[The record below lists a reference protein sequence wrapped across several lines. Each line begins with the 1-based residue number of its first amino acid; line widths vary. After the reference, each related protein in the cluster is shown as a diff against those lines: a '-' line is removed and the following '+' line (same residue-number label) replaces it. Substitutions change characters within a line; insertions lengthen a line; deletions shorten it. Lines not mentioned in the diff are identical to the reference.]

1 MPLASQINQHQS
13 AVNRL
18 VRPEATFSSD
28 LGGVERIGRHGLQ
41 LVLILIIHGCSLSA
55 VAWSS
60 SDEPVEEAAAV
71 QTYQQFLKVLLR
83 NPRFGTAYDRVYEF
97 HANRGTIQAF
107 HDALADV
114 AGLPELKAT
123 EGQAADS
130 SIPQF
135 AKLPDPGSAA
145 MLVGMLDLQHVQGA
159 AAVAALERAAQF
171 RPEDAITHWYLGKA
185 RVMNRQLDRA
195 PDSFERAITCRP
207 AKTDL
212 LEIYKE
218 LARTLQ
224 SSQQDAQALKAW
236 QRLESVFPGDLRVKE
251 QIAVA
256 LTQDGRWQDALAR
269 YESLA
274 NESKNPEQ
282 RVQANLAAADLMI
295 QLGRPQDA
303 TALLESQSAS
313 LDEDSWLFK
322 EIRRRIEA
330 TFRSRDDLPGLV
342 AYYETWMQGH
352 PEDVDAMARLGR
364 TLSLE
369 NKTADAAAWYRKA
382 IALAPSNAELRESLI
397 EQLVRDGQL
406 TDAIAQYEQMALFD
420 AGNRDHIEDWGQ
432 LYLSRKDLPLPERQA
447 KAAAIW
453 ERLIVDRADDPA
465 ALGRLAELMRRA
477 ELTDRAIELY
487 RQAIDKA
494 PNEPQ
499 YREYLGEYL
508 HRLQRKDE
516 AITTWNEIAT
526 GDRRSKANLIR
537 LAEVL
542 TRFDQT
548 DPALVAMRDACSLTP
563 DPVERIKFA
572 EMLRIAAEAIIDPN
586 AGLTRAI
593 GEANPP
599 TQTPEE
605 ASPMARVKQELL
617 TEAFQQ
623 LDLAEQSA
631 ESQDERQQI
640 LSDRVKTLIVAG
652 LLEEQ
657 TTLLAAELNAGTNV
671 TAERWR
677 TLALYQDAAD
687 KLNAATASAIKVV
700 ELEPQSIPGW
710 TMLTDLYERTGQLG
724 DAADAMKK
732 LASLDRR
739 GISEYLKKIARFEIR
754 LGQFDDAL
762 KTGRDVIKATPGNP
776 EAYQFFA
783 DLAFEVG
790 QPQAAVEALR
800 QAVRVNPGDEAS
812 LRALAKTLADE
823 FQTAESS
830 ELYWRA
836 FEKAQDLESQTNIV
850 VALSNLYLRSDQFEK
865 IIERLELRSRELNLP
880 TEMTRCIA
888 TAYREAGDF
897 RKSRETLERLMVD
910 DSKNVSLLTELR
922 TLAEQEHNSSQMEQY
937 QRQIVELTASDE
949 ERRRLIEI
957 LAHERLYDEAAKE
970 RLRLAESRTDRVEIL
985 KEIEILVSGGYDDV
999 AEMLCQRLLESSQDD
1014 WEALNAYRG
1023 VLLRN
1028 HQLAEARD
1036 VSRRILQ
1043 LDIDFDAPSSSSTL
1057 QSRDSHAANSSTLE
1071 SQATTVKAIDT
1082 AESFSDWLTDSTENP
1097 AASFGAVY
1105 CECAASLVFRVGAS
1119 ASQTDVDLVFARTL
1133 SERDQ
1138 LRLAAWLIRSV
1149 TARSPASNE
1158 VWTAL
1163 EDFLNGPPGPART
1176 AVQLFET
1183 CQRYAAND
1191 LPAEG
1196 QQRLK
1201 ARAMQMLKTLIGE
1214 SPAWLNQSRLPILT
1228 LLPQDESE
1236 AEISAFLEQR
1246 LTVESRISELGALWC
1261 VANTLQSGELSKQ
1274 VFTVWKKR
1282 LLEEP
1287 TFGEEFLA
1295 AISMG
1300 DTGFARGEVKLRL
1313 LDSDPE
1319 TLILLI
1325 DFWET
1330 LGSSLQHPDRQYQAD
1345 QFWTLPEILTKRLGE
1360 KAGRN
1365 LSTYM
1370 QFLVAMHAE
1379 DRVAQWCR
1387 TKAESASPAERITI
1401 DLIRADLA
1409 SQIDDDVAEISSLID
1424 AAVGDPQSDDIRFL
1438 IAERAAPQGLID
1450 EAVLLLDSMHLTDAP
1465 RQIVREE
1472 FVLRHLLPLGRSERC
1487 IMAADRLFGLPL
1499 NMDQQRD
1506 LIPVLEKL
1514 GLGDK
1519 VAAIQA
1525 RFGRGS
1531 MDHQSILGRQ
1541 LQTYVAEGKHEL
1553 AGEVAWELLKLA
1565 SGGSLFSGHRPGDDR
1580 DDGGE
1585 RLQAIKALGRLN
1597 RLQPLIDRYE
1607 AMLAASPDSVD
1618 LLEVLAEFHE
1628 AAEQWDLLAAK
1639 RDRIAL
1645 LSKKAPP
1652 SLKAKAT
1659 ELERSGDVSGACDI
1673 YLRILK
1679 DDPEAFSDEMET
1691 YVQAFERAKR
1701 HADFL
1706 TAVLNLKPEH
1716 WHGHAGLI
1724 INVIAD
1730 LSHAKSND
1738 DVVSKSI
1745 ETLLAN
1751 EGTRRLAIGGFL
1763 ARPDVVAEE
1772 RLLPAIQSE
1781 LLSEVSFPHIS
1792 DVDETYL
1799 ILQSVKNEASLK
1811 TLHEF
1816 LLRRAAGRQ
1825 PSVQS
1830 PDAMLIYLDAR
1841 LGRRTDL
1848 ESRIAEMQSLVSDKG
1863 LTLQDNRLYQIFVL
1877 NERLKDIGVDWAPV
1891 RLTLLEHLLTHTTD
1905 DEALVDTIL
1914 EELGTVYE
1922 SLGQPQK
1929 ARGILNQRVERML
1942 KSTGTTSGNSSES
1955 IRELLQAGEKIQH
1968 SGFPI
1973 EGARLLLNVTAH
1985 DIDEFTSDLDDDKA
1999 VAFKSRF
2006 NASQRWARQQI
2017 SAEKLVNW
2025 FEVAVQSAAQVVGDA
2040 NQDPGHFDLLLE
2052 LTGTTD
2058 PRTHDAATLKTGR
2071 IDCVIVKAI
2080 EKQSFD
2086 DEKLRTTL
2094 TGNIRTL
2101 LTGENPPASLL
2112 TAALAFALRMDDAGL
2127 KAAIVE
2133 KLDLVKDPVQPA
2145 AVSETSERSP
2155 KPKIPAALRS
2165 APDVGLVLAAK
2176 MLVQSGTSS
2185 GTIELLLQHAAAKAK
2200 AIDNRLVQIAVL
2212 NECVATATQA
2222 KLTDL
2227 VATLETARDTAIADQ
2242 VAAVSIGTPGSLDLR
2257 REIRTR
2263 LLKLEEP

>member
-1 MPLASQINQHQS
+1 MNQHKTS
-13 AVNRL
+13 VNP
-18 VRPEATFSSD
+18 VIRPVYVCSSD
-28 LGGVERIGRHGLQ
+28 LVESGRNGLHRLL
-41 LVLILIIHGCSLSA
+41 LVLILIIHACSVSAVSLSA
-55 VAWSS
+55 A
-60 SDEPVEEAAAV
+60 DEPVDDVAAV
-71 QTYQQFLKVLLR
+71 QTYQQFLKVLFR

-130 SIPQF
+130 SIPEF
-135 AKLPDPGSAA
+135 ATLPDPGSAA
-145 MLVGMLDLQHVQGA
+145 LLVGMLDLQHVQGA
-159 AAVAALERAAQF
+159 AAVTALERAAQL
-171 RPEDAITHWYLGKA
+171 RPEDAIAHWYLGKA
-185 RVMNRQLDRA
+185 RMMNRQLDLA

-207 AKTDL
+207 AKIDL

-218 LARTLQ
+218 LARMLQ
-224 SSQQDAQALKAW
+224 NSQQDAQALNVW
-236 QRLESVFPGDLRVKE
+236 QRLESAFPGDLRVKE
-251 QIAVA
+251 QIAIA
-256 LTQDGRWQDALAR
+256 LSQDGRWQDALAR
-269 YESLA
+269 YTSLA

-303 TALLESQSAS
+303 IALLESQSAT
-313 LDEDSWLFK
+313 LDVDSWLFK

-342 AYYETWMQGH
+342 AYYETRIKGH
-352 PEDVDAMARLGR
+352 TEDVDAMARLGR
-364 TLSLE
+364 TLSLQ
-369 NKTADAAAWYRKA
+369 NKTAEAAAWYRRA
-382 IALAPSNAELRESLI
+382 ITLSPSNVALRESLI
-397 EQLVRDGQL
+397 EQLVRDGKL
-406 TDAIAQYEQMALFD
+406 PDAISQYEQMARFD
-420 AGNRDHIEDWGQ
+420 AGNRDHIEAWGQ
-432 LYLSRKDLPLPERQA
+432 LYLSRKDLPLSDRQA
-447 KAAAIW
+447 RAAAIW
-453 ERLIVDRADDPA
+453 ERLMVDRNDDPA
-465 ALGRLAELMRRA
+465 TLSRLAELMRRA
-477 ELTDRAIELY
+477 ELTDRAIGLY

-499 YREYLGEYL
+499 YREYLGEYFNRL
-508 HRLQRKDE
+508 HRTDE
-516 AITTWNEIAT
+516 AITTWKEIAA
-526 GDRRSKANLIR
+526 GDRRLKANLVR

-542 TRFDQT
+542 NRFGHT
-548 DPALVAMRDACSLTP
+548 DSALVAMRDACSLNP
-563 DPVERIKFA
+563 DPIERIKFV
-572 EMLRIAAEAIIDPN
+572 EMLRTAAEAIVNPGS
-586 AGLTRAI
+586 GLIGTI
-593 GEANPP
+593 GEAEHV

-605 ASPMARVKQELL
+605 ASPLVRIKQQLL

-623 LDLAEQSA
+623 LDLAEQAA
-631 ESQDERQQI
+631 ETQDERQQI
-640 LSDRVKTLIVAG
+640 LSDRVKTLIAAG
-652 LLEEQ
+652 MLEEQ
-657 TTLLAAELNAGTNV
+657 AMRLAAELNAATNV

-677 TLALYQDAAD
+677 TLALYQEAAD
-687 KLNAATASAIKVV
+687 KLNEATASAIKVV
-700 ELEPQSIPGW
+700 ELEPQSVPGW
-710 TMLTDLYERTGQLG
+710 TILADLYERTGRLG
-724 DAADAMKK
+724 DGVDAMKK

-739 GISEYLKKIARFEIR
+739 GISEYLRKIARFEIR
-754 LGQFDDAL
+754 LGQFDAAL
-762 KTGRDVIKATPGNP
+762 KTGRDVIEATPGNP

-790 QPQAAVEALR
+790 DPQAAVEALR

-823 FQTAESS
+823 FQTPESI

-850 VALSNLYLRSDQFEK
+850 VALSNLYLRSNQFEK

-910 DSKNVSLLTELR
+910 ESANVSLLTELR
-922 TLAEQEHNSSQMEQY
+922 TLAEQEHNGSQMEQY

-949 ERRRLIEI
+949 ERRRLIAI
-957 LAHERLYDEAAKE
+957 LAQEGRYDEAAKE

-999 AEMLCQRLLESSQDD
+999 AEMLCLRLLESSKDD

-1036 VSRRILQ
+1036 ISRRILQ
-1043 LDIDFDAPSSSSTL
+1043 LDVDFDATSSSSTL
-1057 QSRDSHAANSSTLE
+1057 QSRDSHGANSSTLE
-1071 SQATTVKAIDT
+1071 SQATAAPAIDT
-1082 AESFSDWLTDSTENP
+1082 AESFSDWMIETSENP

-1119 ASQTDVDLVFARTL
+1119 ASQADLESVFASHL
-1133 SERDQ
+1133 SDRDQ
-1138 LRLAAWLIRSV
+1138 LRLAACLIRSV

-1183 CQRYAAND
+1183 CQRYSAND

-1201 ARAMQMLKTLIGE
+1201 ERSLQLLKTLIKD
-1214 SPAWLNQSRLPILT
+1214 SPGWLNQTAIPMLGMLPDGKFDDQVATLVEEQLRTNRGIPELRTLWLVAAMFQNPEQIRSVIATLQKRLV
-1228 LLPQDESE
+1228 
-1236 AEISAFLEQR
+1236 AEPEFAGYLHAIFTYDKIAFGRTDLVAVRLEQDP
-1246 LTVESRISELGALWC
+1246 GAL
-1261 VANTLQSGELSKQ
+1261 
-1274 VFTVWKKR
+1274 
-1282 LLEEP
+1282 
-1287 TFGEEFLA
+1287 LA
-1295 AISMG
+1295 
-1300 DTGFARGEVKLRL
+1300 L
-1313 LDSDPE
+1313 LDLVETVATATGRPAQQSPGMELVALPGILSD
-1319 TLILLI
+1319 
-1325 DFWET
+1325 
-1330 LGSSLQHPDRQYQAD
+1330 
-1345 QFWTLPEILTKRLGE
+1345 RLGH
-1360 KAGRN
+1360 AAAQNISGC
-1365 LSTYM
+1365 L
-1370 QFLVAMHAE
+1370 QLLVAVNAE
-1379 DRVAQWCR
+1379 DQVAEWCR
-1387 TKAESASPAERITI
+1387 TKATTASPTEQVSLH
-1401 DLIRADLA
+1401 LIRAELA
-1409 SQIDDDVAEISSLID
+1409 RQLGDGVSEISCLID
-1424 AAVGDPQSDDIRFL
+1424 AAVGDPENDDVRFL
-1438 IAERAAPQGLID
+1438 IAAKAAQQGLID
-1450 EAVLLLDSMHLTDAP
+1450 EAVLLLDSMNLTDAP
-1465 RQIVREE
+1465 RQIAREE
-1472 FVLRHLLPLGRSERC
+1472 FVLRQLLPMGRSERC
-1487 IMAADRLFGLPL
+1487 NLAAERLFGLPL
-1499 NMDQQRD
+1499 NVDQQRD
-1506 LIPVLEKL
+1506 LIPVLDKL
-1514 GLGDK
+1514 GMGDK

-1525 RFGRGS
+1525 RFGRGT
-1531 MDHQSILGRQ
+1531 MDRQSILGRQ

-1553 AGEVAWELLKLA
+1553 AGEAGWELLKLA
-1565 SGGSLFSGHRPGDDR
+1565 SGGSLFSGHRPDDDR

-1607 AMLAASPDSVD
+1607 AMLAASPGSVE

-1652 SLKAKAT
+1652 SLRAKAM

-1679 DDPEAFSDEMET
+1679 DDPGAFSDEMET

-1706 TAVLNLKPEH
+1706 TAVLNLKAEH
-1716 WHGHAGLI
+1716 WSEHAGLI

-1730 LSHAKSND
+1730 LSQEKTND
-1738 DVVSKSI
+1738 DVVRTSIETLI

-1751 EGTRRLAIGGFL
+1751 EKTRRLAIGGFL
-1763 ARPDVVAEE
+1763 ARPDVIAEE
-1772 RLLPAIQSE
+1772 KLLQGIQSE
-1781 LLSEVSFPHIS
+1781 LLTDVSLPDFS
-1792 DVDETYL
+1792 RVDETYQ
-1799 ILQSVKNEASLK
+1799 ILQSVKHETSL
-1811 TLHEF
+1811 TMLHEF

-1825 PSVQS
+1825 PSEQS

-1841 LGRRTDL
+1841 LGRRSDV
-1848 ESRIAEMQSLVSDKG
+1848 ESRIAEMQSPSP
-1863 LTLQDNRLYQIFVL
+1863 DNPTVWQENQLYEILVL
-1877 NERLKDIGVDWAPV
+1877 NRRLKEIGGDWDPV
-1891 RLTLLEHLLTHTTD
+1891 RLTLLEHLLTQTT
-1905 DEALVDTIL
+1905 EVETLFDTVL
-1914 EELGTVYE
+1914 EELGSLYE

-1929 ARGILNQRVERML
+1929 ARNILNQRVQRML
-1942 KSTGTTSGNSSES
+1942 NNTGTVSGNPSES

-2017 SAEKLVNW
+2017 SAEKLVDW
-2025 FEVAVQSAAQVVGDA
+2025 FEIAVQSAAEDLSESESVSGR
-2040 NQDPGHFDLLLE
+2040 FDLLLE

-2058 PRTHDAATLKTGR
+2058 PRSHDAADLKTGR
-2071 IDCVIVKAI
+2071 MDSVILKAI

-2094 TGNIRTL
+2094 IADIRTL
-2101 LTGENPPASLL
+2101 LSDDNPPASLL
-2112 TAALAFALRMDDAGL
+2112 TAALAFALRMGDVEL

-2133 KLDLVKDPVQPA
+2133 KLQLLNEPVTPH
-2145 AVSETSERSP
+2145 AVSETAERSP

-2165 APDVGLVLAAK
+2165 APDIGLVLAAK
-2176 MLVQSGTSS
+2176 MLLQSETSS
-2185 GTIELLLQHAAAKAK
+2185 GTLQQLLEHAAATSKS
-2200 AIDNRLVQIAVL
+2200 IDNRLVRIAVL
-2212 NECVATATQA
+2212 NECLAAATQA
-2222 KLTDL
+2222 KLTDPA
-2227 VATLETARDTAIADQ
+2227 ATLEFERNTVVADQ
-2242 VAAVSIGTPGSLDLR
+2242 IAAVFIGTPASIDLR
-2257 REIRTR
+2257 HEIRTR